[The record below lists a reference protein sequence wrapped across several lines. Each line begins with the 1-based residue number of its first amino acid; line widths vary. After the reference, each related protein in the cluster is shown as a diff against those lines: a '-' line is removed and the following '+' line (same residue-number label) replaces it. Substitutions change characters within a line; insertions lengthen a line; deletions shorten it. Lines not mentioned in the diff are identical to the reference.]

1 MTDRA
6 KHLLGQLSAPLGE
19 TLVDELMKADMT
31 IEAGIAAQREARR
44 GPPREAQDPRRG
56 ERRGREGPRQ
66 IADYLVKKS
75 IWIVGGDGW
84 AYDIGYGGL
93 DHVLASDKNVNV
105 LVLDTEVYS
114 NTGGQQSK
122 ATPMGA
128 AAKFAANGK
137 GVPKKDLGMLAMTY
151 GHVYVSHMAF
161 GAKDNQTV
169 KAFLEADSYHG
180 PSMLIA
186 YSPCIAHGYD
196 LSFSL
201 EQQRLAVDS
210 GYWPLYRFDP
220 RRIPTGEM
228 PLVMDA
234 TQIKSGIAEFM
245 RNEARFR
252 MVEQQDP
259 GRFKML
265 LHKAEREVRN
275 RFSIYEN
282 LAKLTM
288 TKAGVPAPGG
298 RARSGGP
305 RGRSEGLRR

>member
-1 MTDRA
+1 
-6 KHLLGQLSAPLGE
+6 
-19 TLVDELMKADMT
+19 
-31 IEAGIAAQREARR
+31 
-44 GPPREAQDPRRG
+44 
-56 ERRGREGPRQ
+56 
-66 IADYLVKKS
+66 
-75 IWIVGGDGW
+75 
-84 AYDIGYGGL
+84 
-93 DHVLASDKNVNV
+93 
-105 LVLDTEVYS
+105 
-114 NTGGQQSK
+114 
-122 ATPMGA
+122 MGA

-169 KAFLEADSYHG
+169 KAFLEADSYPG

-196 LSFSL
+196 LSFGL

-220 RRIPTGEM
+220 RRIPTGET

-234 TQIKSGIAEFM
+234 TQIKSGIAQFM

-259 GRFKML
+259 DRFKML

-288 TKAGVPAPGG
+288 TKAGVPPPAAAP
-298 RARSGGP
+298 AP
-305 RGRSEGLRR
+305 AVAAAPKA